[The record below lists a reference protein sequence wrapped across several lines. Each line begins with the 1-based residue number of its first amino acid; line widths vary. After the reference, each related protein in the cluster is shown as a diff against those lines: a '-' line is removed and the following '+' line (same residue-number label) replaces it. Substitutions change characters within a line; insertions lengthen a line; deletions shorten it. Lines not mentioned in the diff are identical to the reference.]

1 MLDQIML
8 GFPPKLNVADRGS
21 EIKTTIMVS
30 MPKQKV
36 VKSPA
41 NNIEKNQAAT
51 GWTVG

>member
-1 MLDQIML
+1 ML

-41 NNIEKNQAAT
+41 NNIEKIKQQLAELSGKA
-51 GWTVG
+51 VI